1 MAFNVSEKKAY
12 IEMLQHQ
19 NEFLSRILN
28 SPPENA
34 SLLRKSDS
42 FDRLERKMTALSKQV
57 KIAIDGNNNLRKEM
71 NQRIGLLEQRI
82 EKLEIFYQ
90 EESRLNDI
98 LGDTME
104 ETETNLTLNET
115 IQTMEQTQTVDPIQT
130 MEQTQTVDPIQ
141 TMEQTQIVDPI
152 QTMEPV

>member
-1 MAFNVSEKKAY
+1 MAFNVSVKKAY

-19 NEFLSRILN
+19 NEFLSRILY

-57 KIAIDGNNNLRKEM
+57 QIAIDGNNNLRKEM

-90 EESRLNDI
+90 EESILNDI
-98 LGDTME
+98 LADTME

-130 MEQTQTVDPIQ
+130 ME
-141 TMEQTQIVDPI
+141 
-152 QTMEPV
+152 PV

>member
-57 KIAIDGNNNLRKEM
+57 KIAIDGNNNLGKEM
-71 NQRIGLLEQRI
+71 NQKIGLLEQRI

-90 EESRLNDI
+90 EESILNDI

-130 MEQTQTVDPIQ
+130 ME
-141 TMEQTQIVDPI
+141 
-152 QTMEPV
+152 PV